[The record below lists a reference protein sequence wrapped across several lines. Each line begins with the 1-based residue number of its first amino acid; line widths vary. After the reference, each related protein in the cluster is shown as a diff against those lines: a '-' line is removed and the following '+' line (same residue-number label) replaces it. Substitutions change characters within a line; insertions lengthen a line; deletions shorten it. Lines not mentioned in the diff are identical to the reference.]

1 MMWVFFFQNFK
12 KYFIHFEFLSLLMRL
27 FPGKD
32 LYSDDVMDYLE
43 AGGAPPPP
51 PPPGLPVDP
60 GRQAAFDLPDEAY
73 SFADVKKRKTS
84 VTTVAR
90 VRQDFRESWLWTEAT
105 TGYLSTT
112 RPANAI
118 FFIKHG
124 GDGSCLYV
132 MCTLWKKVRNV

>member
-1 MMWVFFFQNFK
+1 MHV
-12 KYFIHFEFLSLLMRL
+12 

-51 PPPGLPVDP
+51 PPPGLPTDRGPLPADP

-73 SFADVKKRKTS
+73 SFADVKNSKTS

-90 VRQDFRESWLWTEAT
+90 VRQDFRESWLWTEVTA
-105 TGYLSTT
+105 GYLSTT
-112 RPANAI
+112 RPAYGR
-118 FFIKHG
+118 HV
-124 GDGSCLYV
+124 CH
-132 MCTLWKKVRNV
+132 